1 MRRIVIWV
9 TGTIAGLMLL
19 FSYHTSTQGQM
30 LTTATAKGA
39 AAAGVVSS
47 PAGGSAAPTTAV
59 PPTTAAPP
67 GPDPTSAGPAAG
79 PPAPGHVPATHAPTT
94 PVPTTAAPSKDMLVN
109 GQAYQTRWG
118 VVQVQVTIRN
128 GHIADVT
135 PLSLTAGNR
144 HDQAVN
150 AYAVPILRQQAID
163 TNSAN
168 LDTISGATIT
178 STGYIMSLQSALD
191 AANLHK

>member
-1 MRRIVIWV
+1 MRRIVVWV
-9 TGTIAGLMLL
+9 VGTMAGLVLL
-19 FSYHTSTQGQM
+19 FSYHTSTEGQVV
-30 LTTATAKGA
+30 TTAATGA
-39 AAAGVVSS
+39 AAAGVVTG
-47 PAGGSAAPTTAV
+47 GGSTPGSSSTSTAAPA
-59 PPTTAAPP
+59 PTAAPP
-67 GPDPTSAGPAAG
+67 RGPDPTTPPTSAPHTTA
-79 PPAPGHVPATHAPTT
+79 PPATAPPTT
-94 PVPTTAAPSKDMLVN
+94 VPRNLVVN

-118 VVQVQVTIRN
+118 IVQVQVTISGGRV
-128 GHIADVT
+128 ADVT
-135 PLSLTAGNR
+135 PISLTAGNR

-150 AYAVPILRQQAID
+150 AVAVPILRQQAIA